1 MTNRMSLVDSSSSWF
16 TTFAPCLASGSAFA
30 FVRFHTAMSQPP
42 LARRSA
48 MA

>member
-1 MTNRMSLVDSSSSWF
+1 MDSSSSWF
-16 TTFAPCLASGSAFA
+16 TTFAPYFESGSAFA
-30 FVRFHTAMSQPP
+30 LVRFQTARSQPP